1 MTTLYSK
8 RFSSDMGAMAA
19 RFEAQKIAFGPVVF
33 QCARIAWKSGMLAS
47 LDESSAGLST
57 EELARLHQQSEYAVS
72 VVMETCLSAGLV
84 RLEDERYHLEKTG
97 YFLARDTLTQV
108 NMNYIQ
114 DVCYLGLNDLEESL
128 NAAKPAGLKHLGG
141 WSSIYQGLSALP
153 EPARTSWFDF
163 DHYYSDSAFPDA
175 LPHVL
180 ADQPVRIMD
189 IGANT
194 GKWASQCLQAAP
206 DTHLTL
212 LDLPIQL
219 EQAKATLTD
228 ADLLDRASLFA
239 IDLLDQSALFPV
251 GQDAVWMSQFLSC
264 FSQEMIISIFQ
275 RAANCLSDGG
285 AVYVLDTFWDR
296 QQHDIAAYCLINT
309 SPYFTAMASGCS
321 KMYRASDYIA
331 CAAKA
336 GLRLVDIRDNL
347 GICHSLLK
355 FTAE

>member
-33 QCARIAWKSGMLAS
+33 QCARIAWKSGMLSS
-47 LDESSAGLST
+47 LDESDTGLSIT
-57 EELARLHQQSEYAVS
+57 ELADRHQYSEYAIS
-72 VVMETCLSAGLV
+72 VIMETCLSAGLV
-84 RLEDERYHLEKTG
+84 RLENERYYLEKTG

-128 NAAKPAGLKHLGG
+128 SSAKPAGLKHLGK
-141 WSSIYQGLSALP
+141 WSSIYEGLSALP
-153 EPARTSWFDF
+153 EPARSSWFDF

-180 ADQPVRIMD
+180 ANQPAHIMD

-206 DTHLTL
+206 DAHLTL

-219 EQAKATLTD
+219 AQARKTLEKAKQ
-228 ADLLDRASLFA
+228 LDRASLFA
-239 IDLLDQSALFPV
+239 IDLLDPAATFPS

-275 RAANCLSDGG
+275 RAANCLAAGG

-309 SPYFTAMASGCS
+309 SPYFTTMASGCS

-331 CAAKA
+331 CAAQA

-355 FTAE
+355 FAAN